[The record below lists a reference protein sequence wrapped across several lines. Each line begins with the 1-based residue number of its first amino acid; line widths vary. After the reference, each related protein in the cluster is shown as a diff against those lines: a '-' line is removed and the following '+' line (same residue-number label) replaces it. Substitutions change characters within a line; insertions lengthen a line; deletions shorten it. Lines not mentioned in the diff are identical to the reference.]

1 VWVLGA
7 VGKVFD
13 KRTLRSFR
21 KKREDL
27 LIELAVEV
35 MVGEARLWLMERV
48 GWTEN
53 MGASLVEEERNL
65 SMWCWV

>member
-1 VWVLGA
+1 LDVWVLGA

-35 MVGEARLWLMERV
+35 KVGEARLWLMERV
-48 GWTEN
+48 G
-53 MGASLVEEERNL
+53 
-65 SMWCWV
+65 